1 VTYDPQLAPYVTRL
15 PAVDLSDVTAARAEM
30 ERVRAEVAGAI
41 TLRDV
46 QWADRNCFGT
56 AGTAGTGTSGTVGAD
71 APVAVR
77 VYEPARRAA
86 DPTPAV
92 LFLHG
97 GGFVMG
103 SVESEH
109 AAAGV
114 LSVALGVVVVSV
126 DYRLAPEHPYP
137 AALEDSYRAVRWL
150 HDEAGPLRIDPARV
164 AVVGHSAG
172 GGLAAALA
180 ILARD
185 RGGPPICFQYLGI
198 PELDDRLST
207 ASSRAFVDTPLWNRS
222 AAVLSWTYYLGDLHG
237 RTDVPITAAP
247 ARAEPHQLAGLP
259 PAYVSAME
267 NDPLRDEAIKYAL
280 ALLEAGVCVELHAFP
295 GTFHGSAQIPD
306 AAPSKRERKEM
317 IACLRAAFGLPVQ

>member
-1 VTYDPQLAPYVTRL
+1 VTTYDPQLAPYVPRL
-15 PAVDLSDVTAARAEM
+15 PAVDLTDVKAARAEM
-30 ERVRAEVAGAI
+30 ERLRADVAR
-41 TLRDV
+41 TVSLRDV
-46 QWADRNCFGT
+46 EWTDRE
-56 AGTAGTGTSGTVGAD
+56 AGDAGPD
-71 APVAVR
+71 HPVAVR
-77 VYEPARRAA
+77 VYEPAKRAA
-86 DPTPAV
+86 EPTPAV

-109 AAAGV
+109 LAAGV

-137 AALEDSYRAVRWL
+137 AALEDSYRAMRWV
-150 HDEAGPLRIDPARV
+150 HDEAGGLRIDPARV

-207 ASSRAFVDTPLWNRS
+207 VSSHAFIDTPLWNLS
-222 AAVLSWTYYLGDLHG
+222 AAELSWKYYLGELHG
-237 RTDVPITAAP
+237 NIEVPITAAP
-247 ARAEPHQLAGLP
+247 ARARPQQLAGLP

-267 NDPLRDEAIKYAL
+267 NDPLRDEDIKYAL
-280 ALLEAGVCVELHAFP
+280 SLLEAGVSVELHTFP

-306 AAPSKRERKEM
+306 AAVSKRERKEM
-317 IACLRAAFGLPVQ
+317 IACLRAAFGLSAE

>member
-1 VTYDPQLAPYVTRL
+1 VTTYDPQLAPYVTRL
-15 PAVDLSDVTAARAEM
+15 PAVDLTDVKAARAEM
-30 ERVRAEVAGAI
+30 ERLRADAAPAI
-41 TLRDV
+41 ILRDV
-46 QWADRNCFGT
+46 RWTDRT
-56 AGTAGTGTSGTVGAD
+56 LKATGAHD
-71 APVAVR
+71 PVAVR
-77 VYEPARRAA
+77 VYEPSERSV

-109 AAAGV
+109 VAAGV
-114 LSVALGVVVVSV
+114 LSVALGVFVVSV
-126 DYRLAPEHPYP
+126 DYRLAPEYPYP
-137 AALEDSYRAVRWL
+137 AALEDSYEALRWL
-150 HDEAGPLRIDPARV
+150 HDEASQLRIDPARV

-222 AAVLSWTYYLGDLHG
+222 SAELSWQYYLGELHSG
-237 RTDVPITAAP
+237 SEVPITAAP
-247 ARAEPHQLAGLP
+247 ARAGSHQLAGLP
-259 PAYVSAME
+259 PAYISAME
-267 NDPLRDEAIKYAL
+267 NDPLRDEDIKYAL
-280 ALLEAGVCVELHAFP
+280 SLLEAGVSVELHTFP
-295 GTFHGSAQIPD
+295 GTFHGSGQIPD
-306 AAPSKRERKEM
+306 AAVSKRDRKEM
-317 IACLRAAFGLPVQ
+317 ITCLRAALGLSAK

>member
-1 VTYDPQLAPYVTRL
+1 VTTYDPQLAPYVTSL
-15 PAVDLSDVTAARAEM
+15 PAVNLTDIKAAREEM
-30 ERVRAEVAGAI
+30 GRLRADAAPAV

-46 QWADRNCFGT
+46 QWTDHTLDA
-56 AGTAGTGTSGTVGAD
+56 TGSHD
-71 APVAVR
+71 PLHVR
-77 VYEPARRAA
+77 VYQPSERSV
-86 DPTPAV
+86 DPTPAL

-109 AAAGV
+109 VAAGV

-137 AALEDSYRAVRWL
+137 AALEDSYQALRWL
-150 HDEAGPLRIDPARV
+150 HEEAGQLRIDPARI

-180 ILARD
+180 ILTRD
-185 RGGPPICFQYLGI
+185 RGGPLICFQYLGI

-207 ASSRAFVDTPLWNRS
+207 PSSRAFVTTPLWNRP
-222 AAVLSWTYYLGDLHG
+222 AAKLSWQYYLGDLHG
-237 RTDVPITAAP
+237 GSEVPITAAP
-247 ARAEPHQLAGLP
+247 ARAKSHQLVGLP
-259 PAYVSAME
+259 PAYISAME
-267 NDPLRDEAIKYAL
+267 NDPLRDEDIKYAMS
-280 ALLEAGVCVELHAFP
+280 LLEAGVSVELHTFP

-306 AAPSKRERKEM
+306 AAVSKRDRKEM
-317 IACLRAAFGLPVQ
+317 ITCLRAALGLSGR